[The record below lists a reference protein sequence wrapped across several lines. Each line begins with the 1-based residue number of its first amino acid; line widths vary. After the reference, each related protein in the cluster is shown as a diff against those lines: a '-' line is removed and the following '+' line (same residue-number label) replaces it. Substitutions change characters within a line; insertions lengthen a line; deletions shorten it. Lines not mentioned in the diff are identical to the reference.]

1 MKNALTRTKHL
12 CIAQAQGI
20 AAASTRLANVI
31 DQATTKD
38 AIEAAVDDATELRGQ
53 VITLGRH
60 VKYLHRQVSKP
71 VVNIAARAKQ
81 LGADVP
87 GTNESLA
94 TWTIEA
100 AAVLRSQGHDP
111 ISVGHHR
118 NKLAW
123 RDADGHTHT
132 LVFDWYDKKSR
143 CVRMYLDHYTEGVS
157 KDKAMLLG
165 ISPYNLTGYT
175 AVPPHV
181 PSRLEMT
188 TLPNEMSKALVWALA
203 GRVGESPYEWVG
215 FGNIN
220 IMTVA
225 ADTAYKAAW
234 AKKLDR

>member
-1 MKNALTRTKHL
+1 MKNSLSRTKQICTLHAQS
-12 CIAQAQGI
+12 IAT
-20 AAASTRLANVI
+20 AATRLANTI

-38 AIEAAVDDATELRGQ
+38 AIEAAVDDATELRSQ
-53 VITLGRH
+53 VIELGRH
-60 VKYLHRQVSKP
+60 VKYLHRRLNKP

-87 GTNESLA
+87 GSDESLA
-94 TWTIEA
+94 TWTAEA
-100 AAVLRSQGHDP
+100 AAVLRDQGRDP
-111 ISVGHHR
+111 VACGHHK

-123 RDADGHTHT
+123 RDAEGHTHT

-143 CVRMYLDHYTEGVS
+143 CVRMYLDHFTEGVN
-157 KDKAMLLG
+157 KTKAIQLG

-175 AVPPHV
+175 AVRPHI
-181 PSRLEMT
+181 PNRLEVT
-188 TLPNEMSKALVWALA
+188 TLPGEMSKALVWALS

-225 ADTAYKAAW
+225 ADTAYKAVW
-234 AKKLDR
+234 AKK